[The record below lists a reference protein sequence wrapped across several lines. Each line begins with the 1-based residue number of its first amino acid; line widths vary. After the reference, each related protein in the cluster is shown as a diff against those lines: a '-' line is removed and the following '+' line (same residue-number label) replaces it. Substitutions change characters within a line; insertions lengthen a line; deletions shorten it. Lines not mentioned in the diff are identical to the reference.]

1 MEHHSLDPYPI
12 PKDKNPLY
20 INEPWLID
28 KSIYDMLPSA
38 EPDNE
43 DDNIRV
49 YVPLD
54 LNKKAIL
61 RRIDNIIASY
71 GEANEE
77 NEWRFSED
85 IGKIISQIEI
95 YDQIWFI
102 RHIPKE
108 GKHSRETIELV
119 KDVIVKLE
127 AIPDGCAE
135 CFPFEL
141 IGELREEYLSEPSTF
156 WLN

>member
-28 KSIYDMLPSA
+28 KSIYEMPPRI
-38 EPDNE
+38 EPENE
-43 DDNIRV
+43 GDNIRV

-71 GEANEE
+71 GEANEK

-102 RHIPKE
+102 RHMPDE
-108 GKHSRETIELV
+108 GRHSGEAIELV
-119 KDVIVKLE
+119 EDVITKLE

-135 CFPFEL
+135 CFPFEK
-141 IGELREEYLSEPSTF
+141 IDKLRKEYLGVYLDE
-156 WLN
+156 